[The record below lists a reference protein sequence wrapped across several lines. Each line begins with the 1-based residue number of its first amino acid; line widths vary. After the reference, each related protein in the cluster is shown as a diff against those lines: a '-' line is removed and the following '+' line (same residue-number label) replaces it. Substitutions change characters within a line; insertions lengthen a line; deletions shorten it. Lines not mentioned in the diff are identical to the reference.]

1 MRASVISM
9 SARREGAYVL
19 LEAPLRGAAPK
30 NMRVLLIDPA
40 ADRAWVRMRER
51 YEDFAGDEDAE
62 VLEALEEDIRQQA
75 AAQGA
80 EACLRSLEDPLSN
93 VVRVSER
100 QEGAVDAFARVL
112 DRLFD
117 QHVEK
122 IAVQP
127 FRPHLPL
134 YNLCAASGR
143 LG

>member
-1 MRASVISM
+1 MGP
-9 SARREGAYVL
+9 RREATYVL
-19 LEAPLRGAAPK
+19 LKAALPRAAPK
-30 NMRVLLIDPA
+30 NIRVLLIDPA

-51 YEDFAGDEDAE
+51 YDDFTGDEDAE
-62 VLEALEEDIRQQA
+62 VLEALGEDIRQQA

-100 QEGAVDAFARVL
+100 QGVAVDAFARVL